1 MIKYLVQLR
10 SFEISNLIDVIH
22 YEYIFAN
29 SILGA
34 KQKASSIANQHSV
47 FCLKTFFM
55 RADKWQRKNDRH
67 IKEWNPHRSNGFD
80 RTLYQIVI
88 DPSL

>member
-1 MIKYLVQLR
+1 MDKYFVQLR
-10 SFEISNLIDVIH
+10 SFEVSNLINVIH
-22 YEYIFAN
+22 SEYIFSN

-34 KQKASSIANQHSV
+34 KQKASSIGKQHFDFS
-47 FCLKTFFM
+47 LKTFFM
-55 RADKWQRKNDRH
+55 RSDKWQRKNDRH

-80 RTLYQIVI
+80 RTFYQIVI